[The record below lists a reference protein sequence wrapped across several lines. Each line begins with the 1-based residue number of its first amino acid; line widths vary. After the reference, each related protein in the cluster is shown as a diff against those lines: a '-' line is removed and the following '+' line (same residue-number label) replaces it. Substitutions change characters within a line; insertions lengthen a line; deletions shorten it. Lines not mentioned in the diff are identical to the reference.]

1 MAQSKSSP
9 GPWSIVKSPIPLA
22 TPHEVVD
29 RDGREVARVRCIKD
43 AQAMVAMPALKQA
56 CRAAILELRLGIKAG
71 DVPNTPR
78 LRGIVWA
85 LKNAADRA

>member
-43 AQAMVAMPALKQA
+43 AQA
-56 CRAAILELRLGIKAG
+56 RLGIKAG

-85 LKNAADRA
+85 LENAADRA

>member
-43 AQAMVAMPALKQA
+43 AQAMVAM
-56 CRAAILELRLGIKAG
+56 LEF
-71 DVPNTPR
+71 
-78 LRGIVWA
+78 
-85 LKNAADRA
+85 

>member
-43 AQAMVAMPALKQA
+43 AQGDPAGEVIQRVK
-56 CRAAILELRLGIKAG
+56 
-71 DVPNTPR
+71 
-78 LRGIVWA
+78 
-85 LKNAADRA
+85 

>member
-1 MAQSKSSP
+1 MKE
-9 GPWSIVKSPIPLA
+9 GHTMTDEELI
-22 TPHEVVD
+22 
-29 RDGREVARVRCIKD
+29 D
-43 AQAMVAMPALKQA
+43 ALGTDLGLSWDMVAMPALKQA

-85 LKNAADRA
+85 LENAADRA